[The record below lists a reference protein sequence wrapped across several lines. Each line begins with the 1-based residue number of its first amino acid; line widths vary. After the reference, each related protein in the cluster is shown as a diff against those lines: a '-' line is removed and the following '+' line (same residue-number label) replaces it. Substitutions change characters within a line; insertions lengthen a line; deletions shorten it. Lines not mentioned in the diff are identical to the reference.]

1 MSDFV
6 EVLPYTHFIQAKF
19 VEIDDDLHDLHVPW
33 AQIVPT
39 LLENGW
45 SGYLSSEYEGRREPY
60 RGRDQVRR
68 QHALIRSL
76 QTALAVIHP
85 DVAARFPMLD
95 GLTSM
100 REAYGTPEGLAADP
114 RLRVVGAGGGAAG
127 RGGPRTTS
135 RPARTGPVP
144 VRVYEPPAGERTAR
158 PCLIWA
164 HGGGFLGGDLD
175 MREADWTAREVC
187 VRAGAVVVSVDYRLA
202 VDGVSYPVPH
212 DDTVAAVCWVRDN
225 ADALGIDAGR
235 ISIGG
240 ASAGA
245 NLTAGAVL
253 KLRDRDGWLPRTLL
267 FVYGVAHPVVPP
279 PSPALS
285 AALAELPAIL
295 APKAGPRDDFLTVN
309 YLGGPLSSADGY
321 AMPAL
326 ADLEACARC
335 WSSTPSTTASAR
347 PARPS
352 LRRWPSPGSTSAR

>member
-1 MSDFV
+1 M
-6 EVLPYTHFIQAKF
+6 
-19 VEIDDDLHDLHVPW
+19 
-33 AQIVPT
+33 
-39 LLENGW
+39 
-45 SGYLSSEYEGRREPY
+45 
-60 RGRDQVRR
+60 
-68 QHALIRSL
+68 
-76 QTALAVIHP
+76 IHP

-100 REAYGTPEGLAADP
+100 REAYGTPAGLERIRAYESWEPEEAP
-114 RLRVVGAGGGAAG
+114 PVVEVRDDVAP
-127 RGGPRTTS
+127 GPH
-135 RPARTGPVP
+135 GPVP

-187 VRAGAVVVSVDYRLA
+187 VRAGAVVVSIDYRLA
-202 VDGVSYPVPH
+202 VDGVCYPVPH
-212 DDTVAAVCWVRDN
+212 DDTVAAIAWVRDSATDLGVD
-225 ADALGIDAGR
+225 ADR
-235 ISIGG
+235 IVVGG

-253 KLRDRDGWLPRTLL
+253 KLRDREGWLPRTLV

-295 APKAGPRDDFLTVN
+295 APPPGQRDDFLSVN

-326 ADLEACARC
+326 AVLDGLCPVLVLNAEYDNLRSSAEAFTAALAVAGVDVRQVTVRGVLHGFLNQPAELEPVGQCLDLIAA
-335 WSSTPSTTASAR
+335 TVKGH
-347 PARPS
+347 
-352 LRRWPSPGSTSAR
+352 L